1 MVACPEPH
9 DLTWDGKPTTKESIE
24 PTEAVALTLSRTSP
38 LVLGELSQQLLLP
51 CLGVLTWRAGQPPR
65 TPAKGRRANTS
76 KVFSVGL
83 ELAKHRI
90 NISDGLVGPR
100 RALSSHILSTSGQQ
114 GKALLRIP
122 IAVCLLRHQ
131 LPAFPCT
138 QVFWTWEMV
147 PGQGS
152 FWCILS

>member
-9 DLTWDGKPTTKESIE
+9 DLTWDGKPTTKECIE
-24 PTEAVALTLSRTSP
+24 STEAVALTLSRTSP

-65 TPAKGRRANTS
+65 TPAKGRQANTS

-114 GKALLRIP
+114 GKALYVSPSLS
-122 IAVCLLRHQ
+122 VSSDTSCLLFRV
-131 LPAFPCT
+131 LKCSGLGKWYRVRDPSG
-138 QVFWTWEMV
+138 VF
-147 PGQGS
+147 
-152 FWCILS
+152 